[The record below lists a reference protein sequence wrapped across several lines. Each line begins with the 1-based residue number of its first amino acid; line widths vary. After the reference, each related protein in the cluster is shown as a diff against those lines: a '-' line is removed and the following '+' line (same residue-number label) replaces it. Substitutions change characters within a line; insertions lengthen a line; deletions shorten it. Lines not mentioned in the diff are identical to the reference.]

1 MRSQRWRLYGL
12 QCCRDVWTYQQLEA
26 KEDRMAKL
34 LFIPQ
39 DTPDGS
45 TGPKNRPLISA
56 HTLKHNRKL
65 TCQARHRNNGTAR
78 PRSLMPRG
86 KPPLPDTR
94 NPKPFSRRIEAEIVS
109 VAARTSESANDSTSL
124 RSDSTQ
130 TRGVALLLVKA
141 PRGPIICG
149 QDREDVQSIGQWYF
163 LNQLHETQVSYFRH
177 AQDHWTTGLWEMALA
192 NQAMLASL
200 VALASYRE
208 VALARGR
215 FESSYIEL
223 KGRAISQIGKTLNRR
238 HDRTDP
244 LTLVAI
250 ALLAYLDVRDSHL
263 DAARLHLLAVC
274 NLVDITEMPAYAWL
288 YCVWVDLRF
297 ALLIKQPP
305 ILPYH
310 IPSSFQQ
317 SRSCRPSDELRATQR
332 ASLNVANCPQTI
344 SFDHHTAFDIFNKL
358 HHLCMCSDQLGKSK
372 VPPFGQIYDLE
383 YALRVIQSQVSKEE
397 SQCHTFAAVELTILA
412 AQLHVWMACR
422 FWTPQRRES
431 HLAFLSRASSIF
443 DSFSDISLRWTDFA
457 TLESLLWI
465 LFTTVAMMRIYGEA
479 NLTPMLD
486 LLYST
491 LRTLG
496 IHHHQELAAELHEW
510 PWISDW
516 HPSQIVHVWTL
527 LTERFDDL
535 VVAMPDALN
544 TANPTLPDEPPQR
557 LFLGGLEYFH
567 SP

>member
-1 MRSQRWRLYGL
+1 M
-12 QCCRDVWTYQQLEA
+12 TE
-26 KEDRMAKL
+26 L

-39 DTPDGS
+39 NTPDGS
-45 TGPKNRPLISA
+45 TGPKSRPLISA

-65 TCQARHRNNGTAR
+65 TCQARLQGNSTVRF
-78 PRSLMPRG
+78 RSLIPRG
-86 KPPLPDTR
+86 KPPVQGTR
-94 NPKPFSRRIEAEIVS
+94 CPKPFSRKIEAGILS
-109 VAARTSESANDSTSL
+109 VAPRTLEPANNSTCPHRDSM
-124 RSDSTQ
+124 Q
-130 TRGVALLLVKA
+130 TRDGASLLVKT

-149 QDREDVQSIGQWYF
+149 QDGEDVQSIGQWYF
-163 LNQLHETQVSYFRH
+163 QNQLHDTQASYFRH
-177 AQDHWTTGLWEMALA
+177 AQNHWTTGLWEMALA
-192 NQAMLASL
+192 NQAMLASV

-223 KGRAISQIGKTLNRR
+223 KGRAISKIGKTLNRR
-238 HDRTDP
+238 HDRTNP

-263 DAARLHLLAVC
+263 DAARLHLLALC

-297 ALLIKQPP
+297 ALLMKQPP

-310 IPSSFQQ
+310 VPTSFQQ
-317 SRSCRPSDELRATQR
+317 SHPCRPSDELRASQR
-332 ASLNVANCPQTI
+332 ASINVANCPQTT

-358 HHLCMCSDQLGKSK
+358 HNLCICSDQLGKSNN
-372 VPPFGQIYDLE
+372 PPFGQIYDLE
-383 YALRVIQSQVSKEE
+383 YALRVIQSRVSKDD
-397 SQCHTFAAVELTILA
+397 SQCHTAAAVELTILA

-431 HLAFLSRASSIF
+431 HLAFLSRASTIF
-443 DSFSDISLRWTDFA
+443 DAFVDIPSRWTEFA

-479 NLTPMLD
+479 NLVPMLD
-486 LLYST
+486 LLHSALIT
-491 LRTLG
+491 LR
-496 IHHHQELAAELHEW
+496 IHHHQELAAELREW

-516 HPSQIVHVWTL
+516 HPSQIIHVWTL

-535 VVAMPDALN
+535 VVALPDTLN
-544 TANPTLPDEPPQR
+544 TANPTLPDEPPRR